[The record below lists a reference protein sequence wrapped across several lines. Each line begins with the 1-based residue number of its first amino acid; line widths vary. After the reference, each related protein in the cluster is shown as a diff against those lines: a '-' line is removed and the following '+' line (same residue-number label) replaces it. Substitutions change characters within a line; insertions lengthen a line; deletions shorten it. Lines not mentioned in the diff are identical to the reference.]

1 MSGIDKLIGQL
12 KVGQKTKD
20 EYIEVITELLHKC
33 NKESVFILIKRLLEQ
48 QV

>member
-1 MSGIDKLIGQL
+1 MSAVDLVIKE
-12 KVGQKTKD
+12 
-20 EYIEVITELLHKC
+20 EYIESITDLLHQC

>member
-1 MSGIDKLIGQL
+1 MSAVDLVIKE
-12 KVGQKTKD
+12 
-20 EYIEVITELLHKC
+20 EYIEVITDLLNQC